1 MGISIIRVTANVIIS
16 IFISNEK
23 DISKIIV
30 DVENSSEIRDRGRNN
45 PIFPQ
50 KNTPK
55 GCYTTTKE
63 YKREFKVS
71 KTTHY
76 KKGRKSNGIV
86 IAYGYIIPV
95 SRNPN
100 PFLVLKLDDEFN

>member
-1 MGISIIRVTANVIIS
+1 MKLGAELEVNQFRH
-16 IFISNEK
+16 K
-23 DISKIIV
+23 
-30 DVENSSEIRDRGRNN
+30 
-45 PIFPQ
+45 

-100 PFLVLKLDDEFN
+100 PFFVLKLDDEFNLNATDMNN

>member
-1 MGISIIRVTANVIIS
+1 MPKIRMNLGLRIIQ
-16 IFISNEK
+16 FFHK
-23 DISKIIV
+23 
-30 DVENSSEIRDRGRNN
+30 
-45 PIFPQ
+45 

-100 PFLVLKLDDEFN
+100 PFFVLKLDDEFNLNATDMNN